1 LLRIVSSLLVLF
13 AASTNALAQPA
24 ADDADWP
31 KRVIRLIVSAAPGS
45 AGDTI
50 CRIIAMKLGERLGQ
64 QFVIDNRPAAAGTI
78 AAEGL
83 ARSAPDGYTVGL
95 ITTST
100 QVIAAIFNAGL
111 SYDPVKDFTPISMI
125 GSSPYVLAVN
135 PGFAAKNVAELVA
148 LAKSKPGQVNNAAFG
163 STSLGHLAGVLF
175 AHLAGIELNQVAYR
189 SSAQAVI
196 DAVAGRIEM
205 QFSTLPPAVPLI
217 REGKLRA
224 LATTGA
230 KRVSLL
236 PDVPTIAESGFPGYD
251 VALWFGIAAPAG
263 TPTGIVA
270 RFNREMSAVLVSPE
284 VKDALAQ
291 QGLQPEPGPPE
302 ELGRRI
308 NADLTKWRDLIAKV
322 GIKAQ

>member
-1 LLRIVSSLLVLF
+1 LRLLQMDYAIDPDDSETLMDLVVVYARRGSTPQARACFDRLLTVAPQTLVEQQRAFAWRTELAIQEGQFREAVS
-13 AASTNALAQPA
+13 
-24 ADDADWP
+24 
-31 KRVIRLIVSAAPGS
+31 
-45 AGDTI
+45 
-50 CRIIAMKLGERLGQ
+50 
-64 QFVIDNRPAAAGTI
+64 I

-83 ARSAPDGYTVGL
+83 ARSPPDGYTVGL

-111 SYDPVKDFTPISMI
+111 SYDPVKDFAPISMI

-224 LATTGA
+224 LATTGV

-236 PDVPTIAESGFPGYD
+236 PDVSTIAESGFPGYD

-263 TPTGIVA
+263 TPPGIVA

-308 NADLTKWRDLIAKV
+308 DADLTKWRDLIAKV